1 MPRKGISGTGITARE
16 VTLYD
21 VQRGESLPKSFWE
34 GITESFKKHGHF
46 GMVAL
51 EAEEICNQVL
61 ANFKGDMAPVDSPE
75 AFAQIILK
83 HIAIAKDN
91 IGHRDDA
98 DYAARHAFEAGVE
111 WARAMMKWQWELDAL
126 RGQKVAG
133 GERNAAHQTNR
144 RHDKLREA
152 RFARMAELVP
162 GIGVDKA
169 AAQCEVEGLGKR
181 TGIKRQWYRHHPKK
195 SDT

>member
-61 ANFKGDMAPVDSPE
+61 ANFNGDMAPVDSPE

-98 DYAARHAFEAGVE
+98 DYAARHAFEAGFE
-111 WARAMMKWQWELDAL
+111 WARATMKWAEEGTWLTGKKSLSGAKSGHEVVHGDEAAKRARWQAMIADLDAEL
-126 RGQKVAG
+126 SRGTKKTAAYAVVAEKHG
-133 GERNAAHQTNR
+133 VSAKTVQRAR
-144 RHDKLREA
+144 RYL
-152 RFARMAELVP
+152 
-162 GIGVDKA
+162 
-169 AAQCEVEGLGKR
+169 
-181 TGIKRQWYRHHPKK
+181 K
-195 SDT
+195 S